1 VKLCRDCQLV
11 GGSLSEAQPPLLEAD
26 CQVAY
31 TAEVRAQSR
40 APGSSQKMNYNDFLT
55 ALMKLAIKVYPRS
68 HTGAWRRVRRVSYV
82 CAPLFISLASHHPA
96 AVDEAFQRM
105 LMDNVLPLASRRCP
119 DNIDAFLESS
129 DVQRLFGYYSDALEG
144 VFTFYATSD
153 KRSAHALLTQAVKL
167 GHVAGPFAASQAL
180 TVAGRSPARA
190 TRSANT
196 MKEVRRQLFGCGA
209 RFIFVL

>member
-1 VKLCRDCQLV
+1 
-11 GGSLSEAQPPLLEAD
+11 
-26 CQVAY
+26 
-31 TAEVRAQSR
+31 
-40 APGSSQKMNYNDFLT
+40 
-55 ALMKLAIKVYPRS
+55 
-68 HTGAWRRVRRVSYV
+68 
-82 CAPLFISLASHHPA
+82 
-96 AVDEAFQRM
+96 M

-196 MKEVRRQLFGCGA
+196 MKEVRRWRGGRRGA
-209 RFIFVL
+209 RARDLFISPPLCSLVLSPRPSATPSSSSSRPTLTCPTA

>member
-1 VKLCRDCQLV
+1 
-11 GGSLSEAQPPLLEAD
+11 
-26 CQVAY
+26 
-31 TAEVRAQSR
+31 
-40 APGSSQKMNYNDFLT
+40 
-55 ALMKLAIKVYPRS
+55 
-68 HTGAWRRVRRVSYV
+68 
-82 CAPLFISLASHHPA
+82 
-96 AVDEAFQRM
+96 M

-196 MKEVRRQLFGCGA
+196 MKEVRRRRGA
-209 RFIFVL
+209 AVARVRVTCS